1 MPDIDK
7 EEYVR
12 CRHCNVLMSY
22 SEARTDNG
30 VHFCRKCYI
39 KMYGIMGER
48 NDSAKYNADPHCD
61 GCMWL
66 QKEEWLKNTCA
77 HVCKSPKTPTRNR
90 IIGNPGPRAMIDA
103 DHPERPKWCPGKENK
118 T

>member
-22 SEARTDNG
+22 GEARTDNG

-77 HVCKSPKTPTRNR
+77 HVCKSPKNTNAKQNYRESGTACHDRR
-90 IIGNPGPRAMIDA
+90 RSPGAPEMVPR
-103 DHPERPKWCPGKENK
+103 
-118 T
+118 